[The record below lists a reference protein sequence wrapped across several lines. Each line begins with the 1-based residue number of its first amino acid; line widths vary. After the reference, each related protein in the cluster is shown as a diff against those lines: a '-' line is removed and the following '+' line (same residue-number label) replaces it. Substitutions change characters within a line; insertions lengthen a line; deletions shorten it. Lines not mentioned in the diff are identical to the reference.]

1 MVTVKVG
8 CQNIDF
14 MVDTGAEMSVV
25 TKPVAP
31 LSRKTT
37 TVTGVSGEEMIKL
50 FCQPRK
56 CQVGGAPSDI
66 PECPVPL
73 LGGDWLSKLGAQVT
87 FSPEE
92 RPTFWMDSM
101 ADLPSLSVPT
111 QDEWRLH
118 EPLKAEPGGPEAHER
133 ANSIVP

>member
-8 CQNIDF
+8 DQNIDF
-14 MVDTGAEMSVV
+14 MVDTGAELSVV

-31 LSRKTT
+31 LSKETT
-37 TVTGVSGEEMIKL
+37 SVTGVSGEEMIKL

-56 CQVGGAPSDI
+56 CQMGGTPSDI

-73 LGGDWLSKLGAQVT
+73 LGGDLHSKLGAQVT

-92 RPTFWMDSM
+92 RPTFWTYSM
-101 ADLPSLSVPT
+101 TYLPSLSVPT

-118 EPLKAEPGGPEAHER
+118 EPLKAEPGGLEAHER